1 MKPYLLPAAT
11 AVIGFSI
18 AWIAKPTA
26 TAPATSGNPAATAS
40 APVRT
45 SPRADIRDSA
55 SSTKRPTE
63 VRATDFPL
71 ADQAEA
77 GPKSADEAKLLRLA
91 EALDLSVDQQGSI
104 VQLVSDIQA
113 SADMNLTAL
122 EDITNRGKAME
133 EGLQKLLTPEQFAKF
148 QEILVRERENRTEL
162 RAQRLL
168 ADSIEFIDLS
178 PAQRDDVLNRLR
190 QKSKADLQSIPAA
203 ATLLFDK
210 SILPNGGKELS
221 PDGLLLLAQMGERIS
236 TGTPAEVYADVMAR
250 HKQQLEEELK
260 CYDGILTPGQ
270 MGQYFAQLAEKK
282 AAIERAREHAANL
295 RRNQVDGA
303 ALAAQPGAPP
313 QVEIIADDDDR
324 DDFTDDDDDPAG
336 SAQGDK

>member
-26 TAPATSGNPAATAS
+26 TAPATTDSTTATAS
-40 APVRT
+40 APVHT

-63 VRATDFPL
+63 VNASDFPL

-77 GPKSADEAKLLRLA
+77 GPKSADEAKMLRLA
-91 EALDLSVDQQGSI
+91 EALGLSIDQQGTI
-104 VQLVSDIQA
+104 AQLISDIQA
-113 SADMNLTAL
+113 TADMNLTAL

-133 EGLQKLLTPEQFAKF
+133 EGLQQILTPEQFAKF

-162 RAQRLL
+162 RAQRML
-168 ADSIEFIDLS
+168 ADTIEFIDLS
-178 PAQRDDVLNRLR
+178 PEQRDDVLSRLR
-190 QKSKADLQSIPAA
+190 QKSKADLQSIPAS

-210 SILPNGGKELS
+210 SILPNGGKELTA
-221 PDGLLLLAQMGERIS
+221 DGLLMLAQMGEKIS
-236 TGTPAEVYADVMAR
+236 TGTPEEVYADVLTR
-250 HKQQLEEELK
+250 HKQELEAELK
-260 CYDGILTPGQ
+260 SFDGILTPGQ
-270 MGQYFAQLAEKK
+270 MGQYYAKLAEKQ

-295 RRNQVDGA
+295 RRNQLDGA
-303 ALAAQPGAPP
+303 VLATQPGAPP
-313 QVEIIADDDDR
+313 QVEIISDDDTR
-324 DDFTDDDDDPAG
+324 DDYDGDDGPDLSEQDDE
-336 SAQGDK
+336 